1 MTLNVMGKL
10 KAFET
15 ECQKLNEE
23 QFEAV
28 NALEGPVM
36 VLAGPGTGKT
46 QILAMRIAN
55 LLYQAVCDPES
66 ILCLTYTEAGATAM
80 RKRLMDLIG
89 SESRKVNI
97 HTFHSF
103 CNRVISEFP
112 DVFRTDEEFQIAD
125 ILEERELLEDLL
137 RGIAPPN
144 NLYRIDSNYQYIL
157 KPASSLFETIK
168 KELIDPDV
176 LKKDLLRHI
185 NDMRL
190 EDKYYYK
197 RATNGKKVGDFRNA
211 KYETDIEKYNITLS
225 AIDLYPEYCRKLR
238 ERKRLDF
245 NDLINEVILKLQE
258 SEEFLL
264 TLQEKYQ
271 YVLVDEFQ
279 DTNGSQLKILDLL
292 ISYWEQPNI
301 FVVGDADQAIYRF
314 QGANVR
320 NMTEFNAKYNPFK
333 IQLAKNYR
341 SIQGILDASEQYISN
356 NVERLGTRHGPLI
369 AASGPNIRK
378 PLLVKYNA
386 IIEEVKDI
394 CDQIENLVKNEN
406 IKPDKIAVLFR
417 KNKEAEEYAKGLMSR
432 DINVSIS
439 KEVNVLQHPII
450 QNILNIL
457 KYISTEFTMPRM
469 NEWLLYEILHAPFI
483 QIDTGDIGR
492 IACFLRIERGKNAPE
507 NDPHVKYLTDV
518 LSNPDDLQNAG
529 IEDIASCLDF
539 SDKLDCLIRE
549 KSLYTLSGLFQKILY
564 DFNVINYLVVKNQD
578 FETLE
583 VVNSFYEYLNN
594 LSARNPGLNFVQL
607 SDTIDKMNRYKIVV
621 PLSRSLARESG
632 VRLSTIHSAKGLEYQ
647 YVFMPNN
654 TESKRSGGNSFAL
667 PPGYSFQDEENSEED
682 ERRLHYVGLT
692 RAENFL
698 QVSYSEIKEDGKS
711 LKPNQL
717 VLKLEEEGKTE
728 IVSKVTTQDTARFAI
743 MEKLQI
749 YNKGLALIPDILL
762 KGFLEKFRLSAT
774 TMSDYLRC
782 PVSFYYNHVLKVP
795 SPKNKYFGFG
805 IAVHSTLEKY
815 LENYPQTEII
825 YENELKEIYEY
836 YLSALRWQF
845 TEDEFINY
853 KNDGLKHLKE
863 FIKYYAKDW
872 GDLSTSEFEVQF
884 HEGNYFE
891 IPITGKLDRL
901 DKKSEQYIII
911 DYKTGKSN
919 DNAKF
924 NRPKNE
930 SDLGGEYWRQMTFY
944 SILCQSKEQYA
955 NQIQGGIFYFVIP
968 DKTGKF
974 SSKILDITKED
985 QEIVGRMITKCYSDI
1000 VQAKFDQGCGE
1011 ESCRWCNYLNIT
1023 KKSDSDETFIDQ
1035 DDAE

>member
-1 MTLNVMGKL
+1 MTQNVVGKL
-10 KAFET
+10 KVFET
-15 ECQKLNEE
+15 ECQKLNKE
-23 QFEAV
+23 QLQAV

-55 LLYQAVCDPES
+55 LLYQSVCDPEN

-80 RKRLMDLIG
+80 RKRLMELIG

-125 ILEERELLEDLL
+125 ILEEREILEELL
-137 RGIAPPN
+137 RGITPPN

-157 KPASSLFETIK
+157 KPVSTLFETIK
-168 KELIDPDV
+168 KELIDPDM
-176 LKKDLLRHI
+176 LKRALLRHI
-185 NDMRL
+185 DDMRL
-190 EDKYYYK
+190 EDRYYYK
-197 RATNGKKVGDFRNA
+197 RATNGKKAGDFRKA
-211 KYETDIEKYNITLS
+211 KYEEDIEKYNRTLS
-225 AIDLYPEYCRKLR
+225 AIDLYPEYCRRLR
-238 ERKRLDF
+238 ERKRFDF
-245 NDLINEVILKLQE
+245 NDLINEVIIKLQE

-292 ISYWEQPNI
+292 ISYWEQPNV
-301 FVVGDADQAIYRF
+301 FVVGDADQAIFRF

-320 NMTEFNAKYNPFK
+320 NMTEFKAKYNPSSV
-333 IQLAKNYR
+333 QLVKNYR

-356 NVERLGTRHGPLI
+356 NVERLRAHHGPLI

-378 PLLVKYNA
+378 PLLVKYSA

-394 CDQIENLVKNEN
+394 CDQIEFLVKNEN
-406 IKPDKIAVLFR
+406 IKPDKIAILFR
-417 KNKEAEEYAKGLMSR
+417 KNKEAEEYAKGLVNR

-450 QNILNIL
+450 QYILNIL
-457 KYISTEFTMPRM
+457 KYISTEFSMPRM

-483 QIDTGDIGR
+483 PINTGDIGR
-492 IACFLRIERGKNAPE
+492 IACLLRSERGKNAPE
-507 NDPHVKYLTDV
+507 IDPRVKYLSDV
-518 LSNPDDLQNAG
+518 LSNPEDLQKAG
-529 IEDIASCLDF
+529 IEDSSSCLEF
-539 SDKLDCLIRE
+539 SEKMDSLIRK
-549 KSLYTLSGLFQKILY
+549 KSLYTLSGLFQKVLY
-564 DFNVINYLVVKNQD
+564 DFNVINYLVVMNQD

-583 VVNSFYEYLNN
+583 VVNSFYEYLNT

-621 PLSRSLARESG
+621 PLTRSLVRESG

-654 TESKRSGGNSFAL
+654 TESRRPGGNSFAL
-667 PPGYSFQDEENSEED
+667 PPGFSFQDEDNSEED
-682 ERRLHYVGLT
+682 ERRLDYVGLT
-692 RAENFL
+692 RAEKFL
-698 QVSYSEIKEDGKS
+698 QVSYSEMKEDGKS

-717 VLKLEEEGKTE
+717 VLKLEEEGMME
-728 IVSKVTTQDTARFAI
+728 IVSKVTTQDSARRAI
-743 MEKLQI
+743 LEKLQI
-749 YNKGLALIPDILL
+749 YNKGLLLIPEILL

-815 LENYPQTEII
+815 LKNYPATEMFHG
-825 YENELKEIYEY
+825 NELKEIYEY
-836 YLSALRWQF
+836 YINALRWQF
-845 TEDEFINY
+845 TDDEFINY
-853 KNDGLKHLKE
+853 KNDGLKHLEE
-863 FIKYYAKDW
+863 FIKNYAKDW
-872 GDLSTSEFEVQF
+872 GDLRTSDFEVQF
-884 HEGNYFE
+884 QESSYYE
-891 IPITGKLDRL
+891 IPITGKLDRI
-901 DKKSEQYIII
+901 DKKSDNYIII
-911 DYKTGKSN
+911 DYKTGKAN
-919 DNAKF
+919 DKSKF

-930 SDLGGEYWRQMTFY
+930 SDPGGEYWRQMTFY
-944 SILCQSKEQYA
+944 SILCQTNEKYS
-955 NQIQGGIFYFVIP
+955 NQVQGGIFYFVIP
-968 DKTGKF
+968 DKTGSF
-974 SSKILDITKED
+974 SSKTLDITRED
-985 QEIVGRMITKCYSDI
+985 HDFVGKMIMKCYQDI
-1000 VQAKFDQGCGE
+1000 AQAKFDQGCGE
-1011 ESCRWCNYLNIT
+1011 ESCRWCSYLNIT
-1023 KKSDSDETFIDQ
+1023 KKSEKDPTFNNQ